1 MTVLHGSGVVLRP
14 FRSEEFELF
23 WKASERWIELT
34 DPDADREAA
43 RKQVRQRVAM
53 SGAFTPEGIE
63 FAIETEGRLA
73 GRIQA
78 RTNATVMPP
87 TTLEIGVELFD
98 EVDRGRRLGPEA
110 IRLLTAHLFELR
122 EAHRVQLTTGL
133 DNAAMRRVAE
143 RLGFAFEG
151 VMRGS
156 MPTPD
161 GFTDQALYAITRPD
175 YEKVKAT
182 WISTS

>member
-1 MTVLHGSGVVLRP
+1 MTVLRGSDVILRP
-14 FRSEEFELF
+14 FRSDEFESF
-23 WKASERWIELT
+23 WKASERWIEVA
-34 DPDADREAA
+34 DPEADRDAA

-53 SGAFTPEGIE
+53 SGTFTPDGIE
-63 FAIETEGRLA
+63 FAIETERRLA

-98 EVDRGRRLGPEA
+98 GVDRGRGLGPEA

-122 EAHRVQLTTGL
+122 EAQRVQLTTGL
-133 DNAAMRRVAE
+133 DNAPMRRVAE
-143 RLGFAFEG
+143 RLGFTFEG
-151 VMRGS
+151 VMRGA

-161 GFTDQALYAITRPD
+161 GFCDQALYAMTRPD
-175 YEKVKAT
+175 YEERRSG

>member
-1 MTVLHGSGVVLRP
+1 MTVLRGSNLILRP
-14 FRSEEFELF
+14 FRSEEFEFF

-43 RKQVRQRVAM
+43 RRQVRQRVAM
-53 SGAFTPEGIE
+53 SGTFSPEGIE

-98 EVDRGRRLGPEA
+98 EVDRGRRLGSEA
-110 IRLLTAHLFELR
+110 IELLTAHLFELR
-122 EAHRVQLTTGL
+122 EAQRVQLTTGL
-133 DNAAMRRVAE
+133 DNVAMRRVAE
-143 RLGFAFEG
+143 RLGFVFEG

-156 MPTPD
+156 MPTLD
-161 GFTDQALYAITRPD
+161 GFCDQALYAITRPD
-175 YEKVKAT
+175 HEERRAGWT
-182 WISTS
+182 STS

>member
-1 MTVLHGSGVVLRP
+1 MLRP
-14 FRSEEFELF
+14 FRSEEFESF

-34 DPDADREAA
+34 DPEADRDAA
-43 RKQVRQRVAM
+43 RKVVRQRVAM
-53 SGAFTPEGIE
+53 SGTFTPEGIE

-78 RTNATVMPP
+78 RTNATVMAP

-98 EVDRGRRLGPEA
+98 EIDRGRGLGPEA

-151 VMRGS
+151 IMRGS
-156 MPTPD
+156 TPTPD
-161 GFTDQALYAITRPD
+161 GFCDQALYAMTRPD
-175 YEKVKAT
+175 YEERRAEWT
-182 WISTS
+182 STS